1 MLQRNRRFL
10 SPSRISVINC
20 GKYKRWKQQVNLKTV
35 LNLKTFRKKEKRF
48 PKYVKNIGSC
58 SDFFYSVSTSLFITC
73 RFSSNKDQFRLQN

>member
-35 LNLKTFRKKEKRF
+35 LNLKTFRKKK
-48 PKYVKNIGSC
+48 KK
-58 SDFFYSVSTSLFITC
+58 DFQNMLRILGLAAT
-73 RFSSNKDQFRLQN
+73 FSIA